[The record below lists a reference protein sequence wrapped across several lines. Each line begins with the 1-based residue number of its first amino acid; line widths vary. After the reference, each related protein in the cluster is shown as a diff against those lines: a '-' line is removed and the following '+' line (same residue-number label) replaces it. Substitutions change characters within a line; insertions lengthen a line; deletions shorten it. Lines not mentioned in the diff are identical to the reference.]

1 MDHKLSVCGKEN
13 EFKHVVKIVQ
23 NIFGFAI
30 SLMKG
35 ERGAVSGLKLHGHI
49 G

>member
-1 MDHKLSVCGKEN
+1 MCAAKRTSL
-13 EFKHVVKIVQ
+13 KHVVKIVQ

-30 SLMKG
+30 SLKKG
-35 ERGAVSGLKLHGHI
+35 EKGAVSGLKLHGHI